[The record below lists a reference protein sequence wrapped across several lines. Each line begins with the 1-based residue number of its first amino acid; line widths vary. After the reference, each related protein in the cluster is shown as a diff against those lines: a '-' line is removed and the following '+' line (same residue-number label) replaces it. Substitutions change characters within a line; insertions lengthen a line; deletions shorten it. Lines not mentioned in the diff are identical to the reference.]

1 MEIGPTNNQT
11 HMRRIIFYIEFD
23 SNLEKEVMRFAKD
36 KLVEECPLRLE
47 VVPPFLLGGGLGGG
61 KAVQHHSYI
70 GKIQPFFIYMM
81 NFLVAQTR
89 FSNPKCLS

>member
-47 VVPPFLLGGGLGGG
+47 VVPPFLFGGGGWGGG
-61 KAVQHHSYI
+61 RLSSIIAI
-70 GKIQPFFIYMM
+70 LGKFNPFLFI
-81 NFLVAQTR
+81 
-89 FSNPKCLS
+89 